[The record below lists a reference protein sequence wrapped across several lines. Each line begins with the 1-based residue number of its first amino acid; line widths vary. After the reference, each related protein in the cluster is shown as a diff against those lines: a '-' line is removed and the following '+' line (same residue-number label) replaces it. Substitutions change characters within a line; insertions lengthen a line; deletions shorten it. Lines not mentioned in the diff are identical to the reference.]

1 MTKANLLVVEDEFII
16 AQNLRNQL
24 TDLGYAVLDVV
35 SSGERAFQSIEKQQ
49 PDLVLMDIVLN
60 GPLDG
65 IETAS
70 RIRSQ
75 YGVPVIYITAFAD
88 KELFERAKI
97 TEPYGYL
104 LKPFE
109 ERELQANI
117 EMSLY
122 KSKMEN
128 ALKNSEER
136 YRTIANFTYDWEFW
150 LGTEGN
156 FLYVSPSCERITGY
170 PPEEFINDPGL
181 YAGIIHPEDRQVV
194 MELFPEELKEGGAH
208 TVEFRIITKNNEVR
222 WIEHCC
228 QPVFSSEGVW
238 LGRRGSSRDI
248 SKRKM
253 AEREKER
260 LIGELQEA
268 LARVKQ
274 LNGLLPIC
282 SACKKIRDDKGYWNQ
297 LEVYIRDHS
306 EADFTHSLCP
316 DCAKILYPEFFTKEG
331 INENKENHL
340 TENETNG

>member
-24 TDLGYAVLDVV
+24 TDLGYSVLDVV
-35 SSGERAFQSIEKQQ
+35 SSGERAIQLLEERR
-49 PDLVLMDIVLN
+49 PDLVLMDIVLS
-60 GPLDG
+60 GSLDG
-65 IETAS
+65 VEAAN

-75 YGVPVIYITAFAD
+75 FGIPVIYITAFAD

-117 EMSLY
+117 EMAIY
-122 KSKMEN
+122 KSKTEK
-128 ALKNSEER
+128 ALKDSEER
-136 YRTIANFTYDWEFW
+136 YRTVADFTYDWEFW
-150 LGTEGN
+150 LGTDGN

-170 PPEEFINDPGL
+170 PPEAFVNDPGL
-181 YAGIIHPEDRQVV
+181 YVGIIHPEDRHVAKGH
-194 MELFPEELKEGGAH
+194 FPDKLDESGAH

-238 LGRRGSSRDI
+238 LGRRGSGRDI
-248 SKRKM
+248 SKRKA

-268 LARVKQ
+268 LSKVKQ
-274 LNGLLPIC
+274 LSGLLPIC

-297 LEVYIRDHS
+297 LEAYIRNHS

-316 DCAKILYPEFFTKEG
+316 ECAKTLYPEFFA
-331 INENKENHL
+331 N
-340 TENETNG
+340 NETL